1 MTLCFVGLAGV
12 GRPPS
17 GLGVG
22 RGASPEDN
30 SLASRAWL
38 SPFLSLIRHGH
49 AGQRVHR

>member
-12 GRPPS
+12 GRPQS

-22 RGASPEDN
+22 RVVSHEDN
-30 SLASRAWL
+30 SVACRAWL
-38 SPFLSLIRHGH
+38 SPFLSLIRDGH